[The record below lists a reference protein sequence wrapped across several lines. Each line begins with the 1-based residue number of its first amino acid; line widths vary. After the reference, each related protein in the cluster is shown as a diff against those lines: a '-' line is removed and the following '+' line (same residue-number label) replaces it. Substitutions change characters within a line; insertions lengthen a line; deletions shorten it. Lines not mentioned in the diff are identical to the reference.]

1 MKIVIPS
8 HKRADRVSTTKVVD
22 NCSIC
27 VPESQFDAYKK
38 HNPNTEI
45 IAHPDSIIGLPPKL
59 QWIYKNFKNVF
70 LLDDDVKEFRRVYE
84 TEKSNI
90 KIKPD
95 EAFEIIEMTEFLAKQ
110 AGCYL
115 YGFSKDPNP
124 LLYNAHK
131 PIELSGFVVGGS
143 TGLIESELNFDCSM
157 KIKGDVFISCLNAF
171 LYKKCWIDRRFAFT
185 FEKTF
190 LNAGGLTE
198 IRNTELEKNTYL
210 YLKKLFG
217 NVIEKKKNTARRQTR
232 HEFEITIK
240 LPF

>member
-8 HKRADRVSTTKVVD
+8 HKRANKVSTTKIVSG
-22 NCSIC
+22 CSIC
-27 VPESQFDAYKK
+27 VPESQYEDYKK
-38 HNPNTEI
+38 HNPGVEI
-45 IAHPDSIIGLPPKL
+45 IAHPDTIIGLPPKL
-59 QWIYKNFKNVF
+59 QWIYKNYKNVF

-84 TEKSNI
+84 EDNTKV
-90 KIKPD
+90 KLKPD

-124 LLYNAHK
+124 LMYNAQK
-131 PIELSGFVVGGS
+131 PIKLSGFVVGGA
-143 TGLIESELNFDCSM
+143 TGLMESDLNFDCSM

-171 LYKKCWIDRRFAFT
+171 LYKKCWIDTRFAFT

-190 LNAGGLTE
+190 LNSGGLTE
-198 IRNTELEKNTYL
+198 IRNTELEKTTFL

-217 NVIEKKKNTARRQTR
+217 DVIQKKKSTRKRGTR
-232 HEFEITIK
+232 HDFEITIK
-240 LPF
+240 LPY